1 LKLRPARRLLSEG
14 CVRLARPHAQGSPS
28 TASAA
33 QDQRSLAEDFVLG
46 VGAPLLT
53 DRDHRKPSAAGTL
66 TKTATWRAPR
76 PPFLARLRDA

>member
-33 QDQRSLAEDFVLG
+33 LDQRSFAEDFVLG
-46 VGAPLLT
+46 
-53 DRDHRKPSAAGTL
+53 AGTPPL
-66 TKTATWRAPR
+66 SQNTRPKAEPPPARFTKTARRRAP
-76 PPFLARLRDA
+76 